1 MKTVVSITYV
11 FRYAM
16 PPFQVGKS
24 NQKSICM
31 FNYVHTLLLC
41 SIYTLKGL
49 YDIYGFEFGLHF
61 ERNIEVFQV
70 HTQVLITS
78 WVLPTILF
86 KPTIPAI

>member
-1 MKTVVSITYV
+1 MQAYASIYVCYLCVLYLSTDLFMKTVVSITYV

-24 NQKSICM
+24 NQQSICM

-49 YDIYGFEFGLHF
+49 YDIYGF
-61 ERNIEVFQV
+61 
-70 HTQVLITS
+70 
-78 WVLPTILF
+78 
-86 KPTIPAI
+86 